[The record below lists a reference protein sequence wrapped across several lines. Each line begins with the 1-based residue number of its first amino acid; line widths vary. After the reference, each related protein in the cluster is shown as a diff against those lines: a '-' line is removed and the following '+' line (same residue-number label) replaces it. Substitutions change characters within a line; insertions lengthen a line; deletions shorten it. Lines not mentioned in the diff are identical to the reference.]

1 MTAGHEHTHHNSKG
15 QCLGQSQDETQR
27 LLCELFDPAT
37 SKPRRDE
44 IRATLSACPHCQD
57 RIESERAVRAMVRDC
72 CRPASAPE
80 PLRQRI
86 ITSITY
92 TSYTE
97 IRYS

>member
-1 MTAGHEHTHHNSKG
+1 MVAGHEHTHDHDHG
-15 QCLGQSQDETQR
+15 GDASQDETQR

-37 SKPRRDE
+37 SQQRREE
-44 IRATLSACPHCQD
+44 IRGTLSGCPHCRD
-57 RIESERAVRAMVRDC
+57 RIESERAVRAIVRDC

-92 TSYTE
+92 SSYTE
-97 IRYS
+97 VRYR